1 MPNDS
6 SEFIDALYGLAKAG
20 NWTRVLAALAG
31 EPELASACSRYIR
44 PSSRWTFLH
53 QAAYFGHEDA
63 ARALIRLGAST
74 TSHSKDRKTP
84 ADVAEQR
91 GHKELS
97 RLLQSAALAANSS
110 WEAPSDATLLP
121 SSCAWS
127 ESVRRTAVREMR
139 VAYAGSIVAIPPRAT
154 YYVDSF
160 ERILIGWH
168 GTYDPPSGM
177 DGEPMITVR
186 PGAT

>member
-1 MPNDS
+1 MPNER
-6 SEFIDALYGLAKAG
+6 SELIDGLYGLAKAG

-31 EPELASACSRYIR
+31 ERELAMSCSRYKR
-44 PSSRWTFLH
+44 PSSGWTFLH
-53 QAAYFGHEDA
+53 QAAYFGQEDA

-74 TSHSKDRKTP
+74 TSHSKDQETP
-84 ADVAEQR
+84 ADVAERR
-91 GHKELS
+91 GHKDLS
-97 RLLQSAALAANSS
+97 RLLQTAAGTADSS
-110 WEAPSDATLLP
+110 WEAPSDPTLLP

-127 ESVRRTAVREMR
+127 ENVARTAVRELR
-139 VAYAGSIVAIPPRAT
+139 VAYAGGVVAIPPRAT

-177 DGEPMITVR
+177 DGEPMV
-186 PGAT
+186 

>member
-1 MPNDS
+1 MPNDG
-6 SEFIDALYGLAKAG
+6 SELIDKLYGLAKAG
-20 NWTRVLAALAG
+20 NWTRVLATLAG
-31 EPELASACSRYIR
+31 ERELAVNCSRYTR
-44 PSSRWTFLH
+44 PSSGWTFLH

-74 TSHSKDRKTP
+74 TSQSKDRETP
-84 ADVAEQR
+84 ADVAERQ
-91 GHKELS
+91 GHKEFS
-97 RLLQSAALAANSS
+97 RLLQTAALTANSS
-110 WEAPSDATLLP
+110 WEAPSDPTLLP

-127 ESVRRTAVREMR
+127 ESIERTAVREMR
-139 VAYAGSIVAIPPRAT
+139 VAYAGSVVAIPPRAT

-177 DGEPMITVR
+177 DGEPMI
-186 PGAT
+186 